1 MRVKIMLA
9 LLALFG
15 VLSAQAAFAGIED
28 LAGLEWRVVEI
39 RYQDGKM
46 RETLPNT
53 NVTALFSDNGNVS
66 GSAGCNRYFAAYSAS
81 GNSIKIGPVG
91 STRKMCAWP
100 KGIMDQ
106 EDAFLRAIE
115 SVAGFRIY
123 GEQAALLDAAG
134 EVVLVMADAEALA
147 LSQRLTGA
155 WRVEK
160 LDGKKLL
167 PGTEITMVFTDD
179 GRVSGKGTINNYF
192 ASWIES
198 DGLILFTHAGLTM
211 MAGPEGHMGQESVFI
226 KYLSQARRYKINGD
240 ILTLSDGK
248 KDLITARRAAAK

>member
-15 VLSAQAAFAGIED
+15 VLSAETAFAGIED
-28 LAGLEWRVVEI
+28 LAGLEWRVIEI
-39 RYQDGKM
+39 RYEDGKI
-46 RETLPNT
+46 REALPNT
-53 NVTALFSDNGNVS
+53 NVTALFSGNGNVS

-81 GNSIKIGPVG
+81 GDSIKIGPAG
-91 STRKMCAWP
+91 STRKICAWP
-100 KGIMDQ
+100 KGIMEQ

-115 SVAGFRIY
+115 SAAGFRVY
-123 GEQAALLDAAG
+123 GERAALLDSAG

-147 LSQRLTGA
+147 LSQRLTGV

-160 LDGKKLL
+160 LDGKELL
-167 PGTEITMVFTDD
+167 PGTEITMAFTEE
-179 GRVSGKGTINNYF
+179 GRVAGKATINNYF

-198 DGLILFTHAGLTM
+198 DGLILFTQAGLTM
-211 MAGPEGHMGQESVFI
+211 MAGPEGHMGQESLFI
-226 KYLSQARRYKINGD
+226 RKLSEARKYRIDGD

-248 KDLITARRAAAK
+248 RGLMTARRVAAK